1 MTKYG
6 QAEIGVPTTMSVT
19 ETCVIKVTGPVA
31 DVDNVANIISNA
43 IMEAMREVRADYPD
57 VETEEEWDMATLDVG
72 EFDYPEPW

>member
-1 MTKYG
+1 
-6 QAEIGVPTTMSVT
+6 MSVT